1 MNCGKNLKYMN
12 KIKYKSIELK
22 ISEKVFR
29 DVKNTLITKGMADN
43 IGGITDQVLVKII
56 KSMTDKEKEVEIKYK
71 TEKEKE

>member
-1 MNCGKNLKYMN
+1 MMP
-12 KIKYKSIELK
+12 IKYKSIKIK

-43 IGGITDQVLVKII
+43 INGIADQVLVKII

-71 TEKEKE
+71 TEIEE

>member
-1 MNCGKNLKYMN
+1 MS
-12 KIKYKSIELK
+12 KIKYKKIGVK

-56 KSMTDKEKEVEIKYK
+56 KSMTDKEKEVQIEYK
-71 TEKEKE
+71 TERERE

>member
-1 MNCGKNLKYMN
+1 MS
-12 KIKYKSIELK
+12 KIKYKKIGLK

-43 IGGITDQVLVKII
+43 IGGIADQVLVKII

-71 TEKEKE
+71 TEK

>member
-1 MNCGKNLKYMN
+1 MSEIEYKH
-12 KIKYKSIELK
+12 IKLK

-43 IGGITDQVLVKII
+43 INGIADQVLVKII

-71 TEKEKE
+71 TEK

>member
-1 MNCGKNLKYMN
+1 MS
-12 KIKYKSIELK
+12 KIKYKKIGVK

-71 TEKEKE
+71 TEK

>member
-1 MNCGKNLKYMN
+1 MS
-12 KIKYKSIELK
+12 KIKYKKIGLK

-43 IGGITDQVLVKII
+43 INGITDQVLVKII

-71 TEKEKE
+71 TEK

>member
-1 MNCGKNLKYMN
+1 MS
-12 KIKYKSIELK
+12 KIKYKKIGLK

-71 TEKEKE
+71 TEIEE

>member
-1 MNCGKNLKYMN
+1 MN
-12 KIKYKSIELK
+12 KIKYKKIGVK

-43 IGGITDQVLVKII
+43 INGIVDQVLVKII

-71 TEKEKE
+71 TEK

>member
-1 MNCGKNLKYMN
+1 MP
-12 KIKYKSIELK
+12 IKYKHIKLK
-22 ISEKVFR
+22 ISQKVFR

-43 IGGITDQVLVKII
+43 INGIADQVLVKII

>member
-1 MNCGKNLKYMN
+1 MS
-12 KIKYKSIELK
+12 KIKYKKIGVK

-71 TEKEKE
+71 TEREEE

>member
-1 MNCGKNLKYMN
+1 MS
-12 KIKYKSIELK
+12 KIKYKKIGVK

-56 KSMTDKEKEVEIKYK
+56 KSMTDKEKEVQIKYK
-71 TEKEKE
+71 TETEK

>member
-1 MNCGKNLKYMN
+1 MS
-12 KIKYKSIELK
+12 KIKYKKIGVK

-43 IGGITDQVLVKII
+43 INGIADQILVKII

-71 TEKEKE
+71 TEK

>member
-1 MNCGKNLKYMN
+1 MS
-12 KIKYKSIELK
+12 KIKYKKIGVK

-71 TEKEKE
+71 TETEK

>member
-1 MNCGKNLKYMN
+1 MN
-12 KIKYKSIELK
+12 KIKYKKIVVK

-43 IGGITDQVLVKII
+43 INGIADQVLVKII

-71 TEKEKE
+71 TEK

>member
-1 MNCGKNLKYMN
+1 MMP
-12 KIKYKSIELK
+12 IKYKSIKIK

-43 IGGITDQVLVKII
+43 INGIADQVLVKII

-71 TEKEKE
+71 TEIEKE